1 MKGDSKKQLRSNHQ
15 KGHVN
20 KDGVYIKHTEIKGKK
35 KVKQNLRGDKPPRTN
50 NPNNPNRPRLSKPID
65 FAMGSLPLK
74 SGAPK
79 LAPNFAPPG
88 FARPAPIGGHPGA
101 IGVPNMAPQFQ
112 SARPP
117 QAPSFNPPQQFVGT
131 NIPPTTYAYKPPS
144 YLPPGAPPIPTIPG
158 TLPTPGLIGGK
169 MIPPPTGQFAP
180 QFPTYKPTTVLPPP
194 PLPQPPAKE

>member
-50 NPNNPNRPRLSKPID
+50 NPNRPRLSKPID
-65 FAMGSLPLK
+65 FTMGSLPLK

-101 IGVPNMAPQFQ
+101 IGVPNLAPPFQ
-112 SARPP
+112 GARPP
-117 QAPSFNPPQQFVGT
+117 QPPNFNPSQQFVGT
-131 NIPPTTYAYKPPS
+131 NMPPTSFGFKPPS
-144 YLPPGAPPIPTIPG
+144 YLPPGGSTLPG
-158 TLPTPGLIGGK
+158 TLPPPGLIGNK
-169 MIPPPTGQFAP
+169 MIPPPAGQFPP
-180 QFPTYKPTTVLPPP
+180 QFPPYKPTTVLPPP
-194 PLPQPPAKE
+194 PQPPAKE